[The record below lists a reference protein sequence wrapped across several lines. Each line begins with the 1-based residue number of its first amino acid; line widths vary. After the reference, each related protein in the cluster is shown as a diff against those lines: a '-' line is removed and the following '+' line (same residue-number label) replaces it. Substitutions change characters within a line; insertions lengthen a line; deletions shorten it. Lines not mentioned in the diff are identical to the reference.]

1 MARQQGKSDLVKN
14 AAVTA
19 EVHIGPPMD
28 LVGPVPQVTC
38 AFDVDLPSSLDLV
51 LPWTSKSLALLM
63 KSWSKL
69 LMGSVLCILS
79 RAAYL

>member
-1 MARQQGKSDLVKN
+1 VFLVACFLSALQAVARQQGKSDLVKN

-38 AFDVDLPSSLDLV
+38 AFEIDCLLAWIWYCRRHQSL
-51 LPWTSKSLALLM
+51 W
-63 KSWSKL
+63 
-69 LMGSVLCILS
+69 
-79 RAAYL
+79 RH